1 MNRFDAVKEAVH
13 QLSLKE
19 KKTVFKMTENQ
30 SYNPGESQWWVT
42 LKKISNFPQMNM
54 HTFLTFSSG
63 SSWKTNYSFCVPASP
78 H

>member
-1 MNRFDAVKEAVH
+1 MNRFDAEKEAGH

-42 LKKISNFPQMNM
+42 LKKNLQLPSNEHAYFPR
-54 HTFLTFSSG
+54 FLFR
-63 SSWKTNYSFCVPASP
+63 
-78 H
+78 

>member
-1 MNRFDAVKEAVH
+1 MNRFDTGH

-42 LKKISNFPQMNM
+42 GSLGGIKKKNLQLPSSEYAYFP
-54 HTFLTFSSG
+54 HFLF
-63 SSWKTNYSFCVPASP
+63 W
-78 H
+78 